1 MSENIKEENKE
12 ILKEDVAQ
20 VETTDIKEEKEEDAT
35 TPKRRRKT
43 TKKKTVE
50 EKTLDINSL
59 PKDFIEN
66 LKEALLKQIKEEAK
80 TEIVNANINKE
91 QYTRAYL
98 SKPEI
103 RQQEVSV
110 TSVLDGVVVYT
121 SPKTRM
127 TWTWRYKGCSEILT
141 IDEILTME
149 ATNLKFLHSP
159 YVMVDDERIIEA
171 LGLKE
176 LYKCINKTKDLNSFL
191 NLPNEEIITVLNKL
205 SRAYK
210 GNLTSQIIKG
220 VKEGTITTN
229 LYKIKPLETALG
241 FALDFDLE
249 K

>member
-141 IDEILTME
+141 IDELLTME

>member
-66 LKEALLKQIKEEAK
+66 LKEALLKEIKEEAK
-80 TEIVNANINKE
+80 TEIVSADINKE

-241 FALDFDLE
+241 FALNFDLE

>member
-12 ILKEDVAQ
+12 ELKEEVVQ
-20 VETTDIKEEKEEDAT
+20 KETVDKKEESAT
-35 TPKRRRKT
+35 TPKRRRT

-80 TEIVNANINKE
+80 TEIISADINKE

-141 IDEILTME
+141 IDELLTME

-191 NLPNEEIITVLNKL
+191 NLPNEEIVAILNKL

>member
-12 ILKEDVAQ
+12 ELKEDVAQ

-66 LKEALLKQIKEEAK
+66 LKETLLKQIKEEAK
-80 TEIVNANINKE
+80 AEIISADINKE

-149 ATNLKFLHSP
+149 ATNLKF
-159 YVMVDDERIIEA
+159 
-171 LGLKE
+171 
-176 LYKCINKTKDLNSFL
+176 
-191 NLPNEEIITVLNKL
+191 
-205 SRAYK
+205 
-210 GNLTSQIIKG
+210 
-220 VKEGTITTN
+220 
-229 LYKIKPLETALG
+229 
-241 FALDFDLE
+241 
-249 K
+249 